1 MANRR
6 NFSIEKY
13 FVVGP
18 ENTLGRPV
26 RTMIE
31 AVAAAG
37 FTCIQLRSKVASA
50 REMLALAREAA
61 EVIAAAG
68 RTEQT
73 ALLIDDRLD
82 IALAARELGIAVD
95 GVHVGQSDVPVAVC
109 RKYLG
114 PEAVIG
120 LSAPTGELFDYVKT
134 TDVHDI
140 DYFGA
145 GPLRPTN
152 TKPDCGLAA
161 DGTIVTRSLEELTA
175 LAKVSPL
182 PVVVGGGVKQYDLA
196 ALKKT
201 GIDGFFIV
209 SAVSEAADP
218 FAAARALAET
228 WEAAER

>member
-1 MANRR
+1 MGNRQ

-26 RTMIE
+26 RQMME
-31 AVAAAG
+31 AVTAAG

-50 REMLALAREAA
+50 REMLALARETAD
-61 EVIAAAG
+61 VIAAAG
-68 RTEQT
+68 KTEKIT
-73 ALLIDDRLD
+73 LLIDDRLD
-82 IALAARELGIAVD
+82 IALAAREMGIAVD

-114 PEAVIG
+114 NDAVIG
-120 LSAPTGELFDYVKT
+120 LSAPTGELFDYLKT
-134 TDVHDI
+134 TDIHDI

-152 TKPDCGLAA
+152 TKPDCGLTS

-182 PVVVGGGVKQYDLA
+182 PIVVGGGVKQFDLP

-218 FAAARALAET
+218 QAAARALVQT
-228 WEAAER
+228 WDQAER